1 VAYLILREDDKFA
14 IGLGFLQ
21 IKTSN
26 KQNEEDKIKK
36 LTVYC

>member
-1 VAYLILREDDKFA
+1 VTYLILREDDKFA
-14 IGLGFLQ
+14 IGLVVLK

-36 LTVYC
+36 LIFDI